1 MSSGELLSNGTTVLI
16 TRTSAPGSP
25 TSPTLPGTPSPALDL
40 FPLRRGATQDGQR
53 GMKTAKNAERSI
65 GARTPPHPKPTDKGK
80 EPIRGGHTDTVSN
93 FGRET
98 YVSAYSGTSP
108 YSSHGKT
115 RPSTADGTLNGR
127 SKFRGSLLVAASD
140 ALGFKFG
147 RRRPQSVRQPSSP
160 IILPDVIEISARRD
174 EEDEERNHL
183 RQMAAQ
189 AIGLGPFLVSP
200 DSQSREDST
209 TDEDDDGQPPA
220 SELRLGYPSKS
231 ESVQNI
237 EARSPEGSSLSVGL
251 ISQQSPQG
259 GRYRSGS
266 VAHARSNSM
275 TIAPIPPY
283 PSTVSALMS
292 FKQCNGV
299 FPKYYPPSSLRI
311 FALSKNWKSRY
322 LILSTPATLVT
333 RGQGPAV
340 SYLHLFKTSG
350 LEEKELERL
359 EINEDSVVFVSEEE
373 VGGKRHVIKVGGA
386 DVGAMK
392 KEYTHE
398 EGGHTMWLLQIP
410 DQVEAQKWITDIKN
424 AILGQRTV
432 RAGLIPAHTLGH
444 NEPRGDMDV
453 MLTIRA
459 QNLIT
464 SPNPNTRS
472 PPPITPINTSFT
484 ESKGT
489 YASSISS
496 HSLRSQTTVP
506 KTPTT
511 GAVSTLKG
519 LFSNSRPR
527 STSRA
532 ASIESERQAEREGYE
547 ESFTSMGSNL
557 LNMLRSNTPDTQSIN
572 TTISTPITR
581 LPFSGPV
588 SPLDR
593 RIDRKIL
600 SEHPPIQ
607 WASVEPNPSSSVP
620 VNRTTR
626 GFSVGAMSLQP
637 PPRKRWTSTT
647 SSIANQ
653 DATAE
658 AIGNDRSRRT
668 SLTQSVMSTE
678 RAETEPPSS
687 PGHLSAF
694 QIGTPEQ
701 RPRAPSL
708 QSVSTYA
715 SADNAMS
722 MEQSSLSTKRSSG
735 ARSARRWSRQGVLPT
750 RLTPPS
756 DPPPAIPIVS
766 IPSVTPSS
774 TSERANTPSSAQ
786 SSDKSVVSNLPTFNK
801 RASGSSVRSFVSYK
815 TSHSTPSSTT
825 ANSNFNLGTITAR
838 GASHRASMP
847 PPRPAPT
854 SALPP
859 APIPVEPSQD
869 ILKPLENVAISSK
882 SSFRNSVA
890 HRGFRL
896 STIAAPKPPPSTT
909 LPPRPDEPEFQ
920 SRRRSS
926 SGGSSINV
934 IHTHS
939 PQLETIPASPIPP
952 AKLINPFPP
961 PNGPLPPTPPIPPS
975 SHNTPQAIVTTKRAT
990 SIKER
995 LRKISAP
1002 SGSGNQQQAARAQ
1015 FTRPPS
1021 VSISAGSPI
1030 VSTSP
1035 PPTPIGEK
1043 ITMFQNDPSFLQMH
1057 TPTIPPFIPQALLS
1071 LPVEDEEIAEVTSL
1085 SPPPRRGSKQ
1095 LLETEMESFKI
1106 SVPSAGEIQ
1115 NDLPST
1121 DAPRHLSLSRPG
1133 SIISTRSR
1141 LSQEAIDADWE
1152 SPREEIS
1159 PEQPPFQER
1168 LPSPIESCQI
1178 SLSRP
1183 GSMISLG
1190 R

>member
-1 MSSGELLSNGTTVLI
+1 LI
-16 TRTSAPGSP
+16 TRVPTPRSLASP
-25 TSPTLPGTPSPALDL
+25 TFPRTSSPGLDL
-40 FPLRRGATQDGQR
+40 FPLRRGSIQDAPIVHR
-53 GMKTAKNAERSI
+53 GMKLAKNTERSI
-65 GARTPPHPKPTDKGK
+65 ETRSLSNSKSTNKGK
-80 EPIRGGHTDTVSN
+80 EPIRGPHVDNVSN

-98 YVSAYSGTSP
+98 YVSHYNGASP
-108 YSSHGKT
+108 YSSHDKT
-115 RPSTADGTLNGR
+115 RPSTADGALNGR

-140 ALGFKFG
+140 ALGFRFG
-147 RRRPQSVRQPSSP
+147 RRRPQSVRQPPTP
-160 IILPDVIEISARRD
+160 IILPDVIEISAHRD

-209 TDEDDDGQPPA
+209 TDEDDEEHPPV
-220 SELRLGYPSKS
+220 SELRLGYPSNS
-231 ESVQNI
+231 DSVPNV
-237 EARSPEGSSLSVGL
+237 EARSPEGSSLSVGV
-251 ISQQSPQG
+251 IPQQPPQG

-266 VAHARSNSM
+266 VAHSQANSM
-275 TIAPIPPY
+275 TIAPIPPF
-283 PSTVSALMS
+283 PSTVSALTS
-292 FKQCNGV
+292 FKQCSGV

-322 LILSTPATLVT
+322 LILSSPATLVT

-350 LEEKELERL
+350 REEKELERL

-392 KEYTHE
+392 KEYIIE

-410 DQVEAQKWITDIKN
+410 DQVVAQKWITDIKN

-432 RAGLIPAHTLGH
+432 RAGLIPAHTLGN

-459 QNLIT
+459 QNLVT
-464 SPNPNTRS
+464 SPNPNSRS
-472 PPPITPINTSFT
+472 SQTISPINTNFND
-484 ESKGT
+484 SKGT
-489 YASSISS
+489 YASSVSS
-496 HSLRSQTTVP
+496 HSVRSQSTVP
-506 KTPTT
+506 KSPTT

-532 ASIESERQAEREGYE
+532 ASIESERHTDREGYE

-557 LNMLRSNTPDTQSIN
+557 LSMLRSSTPDTQSIN
-572 TTISTPITR
+572 TTISTPISR

-588 SPLDR
+588 NPIDR
-593 RIDRKIL
+593 RIDRRIL

-607 WASVEPNPSSSVP
+607 WASVEPSPSASAP

-626 GFSVGAMSLQP
+626 GFSIGALSLQP

-647 SSIANQ
+647 STPTNQ
-653 DATAE
+653 DTGVDVN
-658 AIGNDRSRRT
+658 GNDRFRRT
-668 SLTQSVMSTE
+668 SLTQSVVFTE

-694 QIGTPEQ
+694 QFGTPEQ

-708 QSVSTYA
+708 RSVSTYA
-715 SADNAMS
+715 SAENAIS
-722 MEQSSLSTKRSSG
+722 IERSSLSTKRSSG
-735 ARSARRWSRQGVLPT
+735 TRSARRWSRQGALPN

-756 DPPPAIPIVS
+756 EPPPAIPTMQSPPVTNSS
-766 IPSVTPSS
+766 I
-774 TSERANTPSSAQ
+774 SERATTPNSAQ
-786 SSDKSVVSNLPTFNK
+786 SSDKSVVSNLPSFNK
-801 RASGSSVRSFVSYK
+801 RASGSSVRSFGSYK
-815 TSHSTPSSTT
+815 TSHSNAGSAS
-825 ANSNFNLGTITAR
+825 ASSNFNSGSITLR
-838 GASHRASMP
+838 PPPSHRTSMP

-859 APIPVEPSQD
+859 APNTAENTQD
-869 ILKPLENVAISSK
+869 VLKPLESVPSSSK
-882 SSFRNSVA
+882 SSFRSSVA
-890 HRGFRL
+890 HRTFRL

-920 SRRRSS
+920 TRRRSS

-934 IHTHS
+934 AHTHS
-939 PQLETIPASPIPP
+939 PQLEPIPASPIPP
-952 AKLINPFPP
+952 TKIMNPFPP
-961 PNGPLPPTPPIPPS
+961 PAGPLPPTPPVPPS
-975 SHNTPQAIVTTKRAT
+975 SLTTPAQSILPLPKRAT

-995 LRKISAP
+995 LRKKSAP
-1002 SGSGNQQQAARAQ
+1002 STSAHQQSTRLP

-1021 VSISAGSPI
+1021 MSVSTAAPLLT
-1030 VSTSP
+1030 TSP
-1035 PPTPIGEK
+1035 PPTPIAEK

-1057 TPTIPPFIPQALLS
+1057 TPIIPSLTPQALLS
-1071 LPVEDEEIAEVTSL
+1071 LPTEDEEIAEVTSL

-1095 LLETEMESFKI
+1095 LLETDMESFKI
-1106 SVPSAGEIQ
+1106 SAPVQPQDNISSI
-1115 NDLPST
+1115 DV
-1121 DAPRHLSLSRPG
+1121 PRHLSLSRPG
-1133 SIISTRSR
+1133 SVISHHSNH
-1141 LSQEAIDADWE
+1141 SQEVLDADWE
-1152 SPREEIS
+1152 SPRDETS
-1159 PEQPPFQER
+1159 PEQLLEER
-1168 LPSPIESCQI
+1168 LPSPIEPRHM

-1183 GSMISLG
+1183 GSIISLG